1 MPKNETVETTVLE
14 SVLPTPDSASGG
26 CAAFRTGLV
35 LTALQKRMARAGSE
49 EERAGLRARIEALEE
64 EMGF

>member
-1 MPKNETVETTVLE
+1 MPKNEPTEATVLE
-14 SVLPTPDSASGG
+14 SIVPVPETAAEG
-26 CAAFRTGLV
+26 CSAFRTGLV

-49 EERAGLRARIEALEE
+49 EERAGIRARIEALEE